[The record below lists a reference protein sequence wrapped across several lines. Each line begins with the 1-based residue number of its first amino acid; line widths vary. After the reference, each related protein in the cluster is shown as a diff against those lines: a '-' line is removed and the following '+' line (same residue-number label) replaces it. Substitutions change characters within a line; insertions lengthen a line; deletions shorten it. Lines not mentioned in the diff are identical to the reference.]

1 MKNKMTQD
9 GCSNPPKV
17 ITLSNDIL
25 TITPSSI
32 FSVESKPKGLLSMV
46 KDPRLV
52 SIVQLHTILS
62 VPAPELRNSRA
73 RSRGGGRLGVE
84 PL

>member
-32 FSVESKPKGLLSMV
+32 FSVGSKPKGLLSMV
-46 KDPRLV
+46 KDHRLV
-52 SIVQLHTILS
+52 PRDHLHI
-62 VPAPELRNSRA
+62 
-73 RSRGGGRLGVE
+73 LGVE